1 MQREQGS
8 IKPYTMAGFIL
19 LGVIVQYLL
28 LIVSVRFTS
37 NTAAG
42 LMAPAAVY
50 YFGAWGVFLVAV
62 RKRVYRF
69 VRIYHNNGFYI
80 NAKESSRNAILKTAA
95 LTVPVALVTVL
106 LARPLSEAVCASVKA
121 RLPLYA
127 SALCAILMGVEGVLF
142 GFAEGM
148 GKKKTVLTLDILRTA
163 LTVLAGIP
171 LAFAGYRYGK
181 KLDDLLFS
189 ADNTALYTV
198 LFVFLG
204 FLCAEAL
211 TILLLL
217 VVRASVLRKLEPLH
231 ETGKPRYLGE
241 PPSLYTSC
249 GPFMLATLLPVFPV
263 LTGCVFLCMHPGAEA
278 GAAEVTALC
287 GSFAGRFALV
297 VTLAGCLSALPFIEH
312 CYRIPGMND
321 DIDTGE
327 AGIRYRRM
335 IHRQSILCFPVGMF
349 MTALAE
355 PLQTAVFGLPDDTA
369 SLLTGTC
376 GLAAT
381 GMSFGITVC
390 LLLVLTKRR
399 ARLVSSCIISAFAG
413 TGCGFVLIV
422 LLNASAVGA
431 SGALTAAL
439 ALFVI
444 TGLSGLNRLFIPER
458 GMVRGEVVKPF
469 LLSAVSAL
477 AVYLVSAFLVH
488 VIGEV
493 PTCIVCFFGGS
504 LIYLSLMAF
513 FRGFEPGDLTAVPL
527 GRLFTG
533 ISMRGR
539 TARE

>member
-1 MQREQGS
+1 MQREQS
-8 IKPYTMAGFIL
+8 NVKPYTMAGTMM
-19 LGVIVQYLL
+19 LGIIMQYLL
-28 LIVSVRFTS
+28 LAVTIRFTS

-42 LMAPAAVY
+42 LAVPAAVY

-69 VRIYHNNGFYI
+69 VRIYRNNGFYI
-80 NAKESSRNAILKTAA
+80 NAKESSRSAVLKTAV
-95 LTVPVALVTVL
+95 LTVPVALVTAL
-106 LARPLSEAVCASVKA
+106 LARPLSVAVCASVKG
-121 RLPLYA
+121 RLPLYV
-127 SALCAILMGVEGVLF
+127 SALCAVLMGAEGVLF

-148 GKKKTVLTLDILRTA
+148 GKKKTVLTLDILRTV
-163 LTVLAGIP
+163 LTALAGIP
-171 LAFAGYRYGK
+171 LAVAGYRYGK

-198 LFVFLG
+198 MFVFLG
-204 FLCAEAL
+204 FLCTEVL
-211 TILLLL
+211 ITLLLL
-217 VVRASVLRKLEPLH
+217 AVRISVLKKLEPLH
-231 ETGKPRYLGE
+231 ETGKPRYLGD

-249 GPFMLATLLPVFPV
+249 GPFMLATFLPHLPV
-263 LTGCVFLCMHPGAEA
+263 LTGCVFLCLHPGAEA
-278 GAAEVTALC
+278 GAAEITALC
-287 GSFAGRFALV
+287 GSFAGRFVLIV
-297 VTLAGCLSALPFIEH
+297 MTAGFLSALPFIED

-327 AGIRYRRM
+327 AAIRYRRM
-335 IHRQSILCFPVGMF
+335 IHRQSILCFPVGLF
-349 MTALAE
+349 ITALAE
-355 PLQTAVFGLPDDTA
+355 PLQTAVFALPDDTA

-376 GLAAT
+376 GLTAT
-381 GMSFGITVC
+381 CMSFAITVC

-399 ARLVSSCIISAFAG
+399 ARLVSSCIVSAVAG
-413 TGCGFVLIV
+413 TGCGFVLIA
-422 LLNASAVGA
+422 LLNASAAGA
-431 SGALTAAL
+431 AGAMAAAL

-444 TGLSGLNRLFIPER
+444 TGLSGLNRLFVPER
-458 GMVRGEVVKPF
+458 GMVRGEVIKPL

-477 AVYLVSAFLVH
+477 AIYLVATFLVH

-504 LIYLSLMAF
+504 LLYLSLMAF

-539 TARE
+539 SVRE